1 MDIKLSP
8 VQMILR
14 KYGQISTNITT
25 RNVLEGQTYL
35 LLSFSWLDYT
45 FTGGWVA
52 GGWLDSATIKLI
64 SAQPS

>member
-8 VQMILR
+8 VQMILS

-45 FTGGWVA
+45 FM

>member
-8 VQMILR
+8 VQMILS

-45 FTGGWVA
+45 FTGAWV
-52 GGWLDSATIKLI
+52 DSATIKLI
-64 SAQPS
+64 SAQHS

>member
-45 FTGGWVA
+45 STGGW
-52 GGWLDSATIKLI
+52 GGWLDSATIRLI